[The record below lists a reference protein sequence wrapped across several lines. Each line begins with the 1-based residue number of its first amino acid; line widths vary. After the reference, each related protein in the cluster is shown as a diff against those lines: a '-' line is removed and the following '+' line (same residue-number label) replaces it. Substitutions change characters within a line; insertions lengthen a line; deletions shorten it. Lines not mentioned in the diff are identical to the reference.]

1 MLRNSPLR
9 NARASKREKRDQ
21 GIARM
26 FIIIVMIFFICNT
39 PRMILNSVEVIVL
52 ATGSEFSEGW
62 PSWWVHTLVL
72 LNDVL
77 KEKNICTENLKIY
90 TIMQGHRT

>member
-1 MLRNSPLR
+1 MFRNSPLR

-52 ATGSEFSEGW
+52 ATGSEFSDGW
-62 PSWWVHTLVL
+62 PSWWVLQYFYMTS
-72 LNDVL
+72 
-77 KEKNICTENLKIY
+77 
-90 TIMQGHRT
+90 

>member
-1 MLRNSPLR
+1 MIRNSPLR

-26 FIIIVMIFFICNT
+26 FTIIVVIFFICNT

-52 ATGSEFSEGW
+52 ATGSSEFYDGSSGW
-62 PSWWVHTLVL
+62 PSW
-72 LNDVL
+72 
-77 KEKNICTENLKIY
+77 
-90 TIMQGHRT
+90 